1 MICMI
6 ACMLMCVCLCRYAG
20 RGPAAAPATGNK
32 QTHLMELQ
40 RFLDTALDLEAFSG
54 KL

>member
-1 MICMI
+1 M
-6 ACMLMCVCLCRYAG
+6 AVCVCSYAG

-32 QTHLMELQ
+32 QTHLTELQ
-40 RFLDTALDLEAFSG
+40 RLLDSAFDLEAFSG